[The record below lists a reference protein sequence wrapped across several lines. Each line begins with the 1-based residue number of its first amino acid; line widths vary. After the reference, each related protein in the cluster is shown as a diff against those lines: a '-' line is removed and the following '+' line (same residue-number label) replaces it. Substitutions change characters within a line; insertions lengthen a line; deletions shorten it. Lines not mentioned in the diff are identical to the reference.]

1 MPKRTPRKETAPKSQ
16 KAPAVVMASCMLTNV
31 LVTTNAVVQLTDE
44 AIELPGA
51 LNFGGRI
58 SAVISHGKG
67 PTPKEKAATKMMSE
81 VIGSQPMP
89 AAVSAS
95 RSRTKKY
102 PPNTKMEMHTTISD
116 SKKRILR
123 PIRFTIR
130 ADIKTDTT

>member
-58 SAVISHGKG
+58 SVVISHGKG

-95 RSRTKKY
+95 RSRTKK
-102 PPNTKMEMHTTISD
+102 
-116 SKKRILR
+116 
-123 PIRFTIR
+123 
-130 ADIKTDTT
+130 